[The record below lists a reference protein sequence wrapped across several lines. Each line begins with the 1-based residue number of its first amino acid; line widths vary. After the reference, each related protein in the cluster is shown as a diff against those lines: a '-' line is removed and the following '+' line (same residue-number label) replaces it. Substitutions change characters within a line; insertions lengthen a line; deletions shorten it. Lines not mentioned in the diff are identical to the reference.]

1 MTLWPKEEKTKPYQ
15 LVKYF
20 TFTSLVVVFIGALVL
35 SMLFTHWVRSLHQK
49 QSEEYAR
56 LLIENLNHQVFYQF
70 NIPVAWKFE
79 KIQLRNKAQFELM
92 DNVVRN
98 TLHSFKVDMVNIYNL
113 NNVIS
118 YSFDKK
124 LIGKGNI
131 GDTAYQKA
139 VNGHSSSKLIQ
150 HGSFIEIFLGFPKEV
165 KIVTVAPLRAENP
178 TLIFVKGRG
187 IVFSP
192 LKRKTNALEQA
203 GPVLGVFEI
212 VQDLTEDYRTIF
224 RFQQLVVLSCTTV
237 MGILFLVL
245 RFVVKRGE
253 NILARRTQEQLELKE
268 KLNRA
273 ERLSSLGE
281 LTAGISHEIRN
292 PLGIIRSSA
301 DLLKKKMKI
310 YDPSNKIPDIIVEE
324 SSRLNTLIT
333 DFLNFA
339 KPKAL
344 NLTPI
349 HVEDVLNKN
358 LVFLDSQIKEKQI
371 TINKKIEVDLKPMM
385 ADQAMLYQAFLNILI
400 NAMQASGHGGKIDI
414 EIISRKDAVEI
425 VFRDN
430 GGGISNE
437 NLKKIWDPFFTT
449 KETGTGL
456 GLGIVRNI
464 ITSHGGSI
472 QLQNQPEGGVS
483 VNVLLPYIKETNRG
497 HDSNR

>member
-1 MTLWPKEEKTKPYQ
+1 
-15 LVKYF
+15 
-20 TFTSLVVVFIGALVL
+20 VFIGALVL
-35 SMLFTHWVRSLHQK
+35 SVLFTHWVRRLHQN
-49 QSEEYAR
+49 QSEDYAR

-113 NNVIS
+113 NNIIS
-118 YSFDKK
+118 YSFDKN

-131 GDTAYQKA
+131 GGTAYQKA
-139 VNGHSSSKLIQ
+139 VSGNSSSKLIQ
-150 HGSFIEIFLGFPKEV
+150 RGSFLEIFFGFPKEV
-165 KIVTVAPLRAENP
+165 KIVTFAPLRAENP
-178 TLIFVKGRG
+178 TLIFVKGKG

-192 LKRKTNALEQA
+192 LKRKTDATKQA

-212 VQDLTEDYRTIF
+212 VQDLTDDYRTIF

-253 NILARRTQEQLELKE
+253 DILARRTEEQLELKE

-273 ERLSSLGE
+273 ERLSALGE

-301 DLLKKKMKI
+301 EHLKKKMKL
-310 YDPSNKIPDIIVEE
+310 YDPSNTIPDIIVEE
-324 SSRLNTLIT
+324 SGRLNTLIT

-344 NLTPI
+344 NLTPTR
-349 HVEDVLNKN
+349 VEEVLNKN

-371 TINKKIEVDLKPMM
+371 RIEKRIDVALKPMM

-400 NAMQASGHGGKIDI
+400 NAMQAIGHGGEIKI
-414 EIISRKDAVEI
+414 EIVSTNDAVEI
-425 VFRDN
+425 TFKDN
-430 GGGISNE
+430 GSGIPDE
-437 NLKKIWDPFFTT
+437 ILTKIWDPFFTT
-449 KETGTGL
+449 KESGTGL

-472 QLQNQPEGGVS
+472 KLINQQESGVA
-483 VNVLLPYIKETNRG
+483 VRVLLPYIKESNRG